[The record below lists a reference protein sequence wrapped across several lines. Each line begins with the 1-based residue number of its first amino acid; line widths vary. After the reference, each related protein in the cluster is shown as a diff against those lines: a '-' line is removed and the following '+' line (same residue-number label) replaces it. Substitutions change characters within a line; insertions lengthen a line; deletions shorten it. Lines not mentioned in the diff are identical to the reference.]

1 MAPNSSQTEVL
12 EKIEENMPSVARASS
27 LCETHLENFCW
38 IQHVVDRQQ
47 ITDELLPSFYGP
59 NGSARLTCKA
69 ERRLEA
75 VTAHELALLLMIFST
90 GALSDLT
97 LPPPPNDEAER
108 YYQMA
113 LAALSLTPVLG
124 AATLPAVQVVAL
136 MAVYN
141 AHCARNNT
149 LDLAGTLFNLAANLG
164 VSVSAGSLIYPRS

>member
-12 EKIEENMPSVARASS
+12 AKIEENMPTFLRASS

-38 IQHVVDRQQ
+38 LQHVADRQQ
-47 ITDELLPSFYGP
+47 ITDELLPSFYAHC
-59 NGSARLTCKA
+59 GSAQLTNKT
-69 ERRLEA
+69 ERGLESA
-75 VTAHELALLLMIFST
+75 TAHELALLLMIFST

-113 LAALSLTPVLG
+113 LAALSLTPVIG
-124 AATLPAVQVVAL
+124 AATLPAVQAVAL

-149 LDLAGTLFNLAANLG
+149 LDLAGSLFNLAANLG
-164 VSVSAGSLIYPRS
+164 VSVSGGSFIYPIL